1 VSGYYENIFICIFYF
16 KIVLNNLSLGNAGC
30 RSFGMIQNLVEKKKK
45 KYRLRSNLMFLIGS
59 DMNVVLPANKDQE
72 NRHDGETKQLHR
84 RIEWLSLIRVVIDSS
99 IHYPIPG
106 PSY

>member
-1 VSGYYENIFICIFYF
+1 
-16 KIVLNNLSLGNAGC
+16 
-30 RSFGMIQNLVEKKKK
+30 
-45 KYRLRSNLMFLIGS
+45 MFLIGS

-72 NRHDGETKQLHR
+72 NKHVGETKQLLR

>member
-1 VSGYYENIFICIFYF
+1 MDQWAPCFSAIFIYIFLCLF
-16 KIVLNNLSLGNAGC
+16 N
-30 RSFGMIQNLVEKKKK
+30 SFNIYIYIYIYIYI

-72 NRHDGETKQLHR
+72 NKHVGETKQLLR